1 MAARPPPRRS
11 TRAAVVGQTAAT
23 TTASPAVSPAT
34 SPPAQTNAN
43 KRKSAPAAEAAD
55 DDGAAE
61 PAKRSRLLMEL
72 EFKNPGP
79 RTAEELSIPSPRDGA
94 VSPRDGVSPRDRRRH
109 TTAARDAEA
118 YAGGLN
124 APLADDGAPRR
135 TPRAL
140 LPRAP
145 RLTARGHCGAQR
157 GP

>member
-55 DDGAAE
+55 DDGAE